1 MALLKFR
8 EIARGD
14 ENSRR
19 AFKYLEA
26 YIESAKASRDVE
38 AAKNILEEISMLNI
52 ELEWKTRLPMNV
64 RWYNLNF
71 DNIQWTDK
79 ELARKYVNKAMELI
93 ESEFTKEEMKEALRR
108 IYNVRE
114 SVEEIRE
121 AEGLL
126 G

>member
-1 MALLKFR
+1 
-8 EIARGD
+8 
-14 ENSRR
+14 
-19 AFKYLEA
+19 
-26 YIESAKASRDVE
+26 
-38 AAKNILEEISMLNI
+38 
-52 ELEWKTRLPMNV
+52 MNV
-64 RWYNLNF
+64 RWYNNNF